1 MTMNDCLPVEYPDVL
16 AQTVRCWNSAY
27 TTPVPADL
35 NGSSPSDPTKTPYY
49 LATRDPLQRINEI
62 GTLSSS
68 GLKPP
73 FLSPGLKQS
82 T

>member
-16 AQTVRCWNSAY
+16 AQTVRRWKSAHI
-27 TTPVPADL
+27 TPIPADL
-35 NGSSPSDPTKTPYY
+35 NGSSPSDPTNTPYN
-49 LATRDPLQRINEI
+49 LATRDPLHRINEI
-62 GTLSSS
+62 GSLSSS
-68 GLKPP
+68 GLKPL